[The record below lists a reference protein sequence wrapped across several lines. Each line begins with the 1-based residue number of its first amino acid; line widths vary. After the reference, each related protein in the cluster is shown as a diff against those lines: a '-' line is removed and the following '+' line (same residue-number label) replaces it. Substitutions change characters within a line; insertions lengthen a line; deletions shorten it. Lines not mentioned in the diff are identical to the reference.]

1 MKPENFHRALV
12 KWLVETELEDLSVSR
27 PAIRVPWG
35 VPVPG
40 HSDHTVYV
48 WLDALVNY
56 LTAAGY
62 PNSSNFSKS
71 WPPTVQILGKDIL
84 K

>member
-1 MKPENFHRALV
+1 MKPENFHRALI
-12 KWLVETELEDLSVSR
+12 KWLHETELDDLSVSR
-27 PAIRVPWG
+27 PYSRVPWG
-35 VPVPG
+35 IPVPDD
-40 HSDHTVYV
+40 SNHTIYV

-62 PNSSNFSKS
+62 PHYPQFCYK
-71 WPPTVQILGKDIL
+71 WPPTLQILGKDIL